1 MAMTARTLQG
11 HTVKFTPF
19 KSCSSPLAS
28 SFAWLRIGAGISSGR
43 ERHYTSTALPI
54 LASDTTIKRIGHKPS
69 LHHP

>member
-11 HTVKFTPF
+11 HAVNFTPF
-19 KSCSSPLAS
+19 KSCSSLLAA

-43 ERHYTSTALPI
+43 ERCNTSTALPI
-54 LASDTTIKRIGHKPS
+54 LTSDTTIKRIGHKPF